1 MKNDKYHDRIT
12 SDDERFFIIATQA
25 ITKMD
30 SELQES
36 NKQFA
41 TEIIRQMACSMQ
53 DNTTLAAMLRV
64 KSLIDEMIKN
74 ACKGVYM
81 TICDRHINDHD
92 YCLRLMIELIRI
104 IIRQYGGSISPKV
117 LEKLLGDC
125 DWYQQAIVYMIDYGI
140 IRCVKQN
147 DGSPACFYIP
157 NDSNSN

>member
-1 MKNDKYHDRIT
+1 MKNDKYRDSIT

-36 NKQFA
+36 NQQFA
-41 TEIIRQMACSMQ
+41 IEIIKQMAYSMQ
-53 DNTTLAAMLRV
+53 DNTTLAVMLRV

-81 TICDRHINDHD
+81 TICDRHISDHD
-92 YCLRLMIELIRI
+92 YCQQLMIELIII
-104 IIRQYGGSISPKV
+104 IIRRYGGAVSPEM
-117 LEKLLGDC
+117 LEKLLGNC
-125 DWYQQAIVYMIDYGI
+125 DGYQQAIVSLINSGI

-157 NDSNSN
+157 NDSM

>member
-1 MKNDKYHDRIT
+1 MKNDQYSDAII

-36 NKQFA
+36 NQQFA
-41 TEIIRQMACSMQ
+41 IEIIRQMACSMQ
-53 DNTTLAAMLRV
+53 NNTTLAVMLRV

-74 ACKGVYM
+74 TCKGVYM
-81 TICDRHINDHD
+81 TICDRHLSDHD
-92 YCLRLMIELIRI
+92 YCSRLMIELII
-104 IIRQYGGSISPKV
+104 TIIRRYGWSISPKI
-117 LEKLLGDC
+117 LEKLLGNC
-125 DWYQQAIVYMIDYGI
+125 DVYQQAIVSMIDSCI

-157 NDSNSN
+157 SDIM

>member
-1 MKNDKYHDRIT
+1 MKNDKYRDSIT

-36 NKQFA
+36 NHQFA
-41 TEIIRQMACSMQ
+41 IEIIRQMACSMQ
-53 DNTTLAAMLRV
+53 DNTTLAVMLRV

-81 TICDRHINDHD
+81 TIRDRHINNHD
-92 YCLRLMIELIRI
+92 YCLRLMIELII
-104 IIRQYGGSISPKV
+104 IIINRYGGSISPKV
-117 LEKLLGDC
+117 LEKLLGNC
-125 DWYQQAIVYMIDYGI
+125 DGYQQAIVSLIDFGI
-140 IRCVKQN
+140 IRCVKQD
-147 DGSPACFYIP
+147 DGSPVCFYIP

>member
-1 MKNDKYHDRIT
+1 MKNDKYRDRIT

-30 SELQES
+30 YELQES
-36 NKQFA
+36 NHQFA
-41 TEIIRQMACSMQ
+41 IEIIKQMAYSMQ
-53 DNTTLAAMLRV
+53 DNTTLAVMLRV

-74 ACKGVYM
+74 ACKGVYI

-117 LEKLLGDC
+117 LEKLLCDC
-125 DWYQQAIVYMIDYGI
+125 DWYQQAIVSMIDSGI

>member
-1 MKNDKYHDRIT
+1 MKSDQYSDSIT

-36 NKQFA
+36 NQQFA
-41 TEIIRQMACSMQ
+41 IEIIKQMAYSMQ
-53 DNTTLAAMLRV
+53 DNTTLSVMLRV

-74 ACKGVYM
+74 TCKGVYM

-92 YCLRLMIELIRI
+92 YCLRLMIELIII
-104 IIRQYGGSISPKV
+104 IIRRYGGSISPKM
-117 LEKLLGDC
+117 LEKLLGNC
-125 DWYQQAIVYMIDYGI
+125 DGYQQAIVYLIDSDI

>member
-1 MKNDKYHDRIT
+1 MKNDKYGDSIT
-12 SDDERFFIIATQA
+12 PDDERFFIIATQA

-30 SELQES
+30 AELQES
-36 NKQFA
+36 NQQFA
-41 TEIIRQMACSMQ
+41 IEIIRQMACSMQ
-53 DNTTLAAMLRV
+53 DNTTLAVMLRV

-92 YCLRLMIELIRI
+92 YCSQLMIELIII
-104 IIRQYGGSISPKV
+104 IIRKYGGSISPKV

-125 DWYQQAIVYMIDYGI
+125 DWYKQAIVSMIDSGI

>member
-1 MKNDKYHDRIT
+1 MKSDQYSDSIT

-36 NKQFA
+36 NQQFA
-41 TEIIRQMACSMQ
+41 IEIIRQMACSMQ
-53 DNTTLAAMLRV
+53 DNTTLAVMLRV

-81 TICDRHINDHD
+81 TMCDRHIGDHD
-92 YCLRLMIELIRI
+92 YYSRLMIELIII
-104 IIRQYGGSISPKV
+104 IIRKYGGSISQKM
-117 LEKLLGDC
+117 LEKLLGSC
-125 DWYQQAIVYMIDYGI
+125 DGYHQAIVSMIDSGI
-140 IRCVKQN
+140 IRCVKQS

-157 NDSNSN
+157 NDSM

>member
-1 MKNDKYHDRIT
+1 MKSDKYRDSIT
-12 SDDERFFIIATQA
+12 PDDERFFIIATQA

-53 DNTTLAAMLRV
+53 DNTTLAVMLRV

-74 ACKGVYM
+74 VCKGVYM
-81 TICDRHINDHD
+81 TMCDRHISDHD
-92 YCLRLMIELIRI
+92 YCQRLMIELIII
-104 IIRQYGGSISPKV
+104 IIRRYGGSISPKM
-117 LEKLLGDC
+117 LEKLLSNC
-125 DWYQQAIVYMIDYGI
+125 DGYQQAIVSLIDSGI
-140 IRCVKQN
+140 IRCVKQS

-157 NDSNSN
+157 NDSM

>member
-1 MKNDKYHDRIT
+1 MKSDQYSNAIT

-36 NKQFA
+36 NQQFA
-41 TEIIRQMACSMQ
+41 IEIIRQMACSMQ
-53 DNTTLAAMLRV
+53 DNTTLAVMLRV

-74 ACKGVYM
+74 ACKGVYV

-92 YCLRLMIELIRI
+92 YCSRLMTELII
-104 IIRQYGGSISPKV
+104 IIIHRYGGSISQKM
-117 LEKLLGDC
+117 LERLLGNC
-125 DWYQQAIVYMIDYGI
+125 DVYQQAILSLINLDI
-140 IRCVKQN
+140 IRCVRQN

-157 NDSNSN
+157 NDSL

>member
-1 MKNDKYHDRIT
+1 MKNDKYRDAIT

-36 NKQFA
+36 NHQFA
-41 TEIIRQMACSMQ
+41 IEIIKQMACSMQ
-53 DNTTLAAMLRV
+53 DNTTLAVMLRM
-64 KSLIDEMIKN
+64 KLLIDEMIKN

-81 TICDRHINDHD
+81 TMCDRHIGDHD
-92 YCLRLMIELIRI
+92 YCSRLMIELIRI

-117 LEKLLGDC
+117 LEKLLGSC
-125 DWYQQAIVYMIDYGI
+125 DGYHQAIVSMIDSGI
-140 IRCVKQN
+140 IRCVKQS

>member
-1 MKNDKYHDRIT
+1 MKNDKYRDSIT

-30 SELQES
+30 AELQES
-36 NKQFA
+36 NQQFA
-41 TEIIRQMACSMQ
+41 IEIIKQMAYSMQ
-53 DNTTLAAMLRV
+53 DNTTLAVMLRV

-81 TICDRHINDHD
+81 TICDRHTNDHD
-92 YCLRLMIELIRI
+92 YCFLLMIELIRI

-125 DWYQQAIVYMIDYGI
+125 DGYQQAIVSMIDTGI
-140 IRCVKQN
+140 IKCVKQN
-147 DGSPACFYIP
+147 DDLPACFYIP
-157 NDSNSN
+157 SDIM

>member
-1 MKNDKYHDRIT
+1 MKNDKYHDSIT

-36 NKQFA
+36 NHQFA
-41 TEIIRQMACSMQ
+41 IEIIKQMAYSMQ
-53 DNTTLAAMLRV
+53 DNTTLAVMLRV

-92 YCLRLMIELIRI
+92 YCLQLMIELIII
-104 IIRQYGGSISPKV
+104 IIRRYGGAVSPKM
-117 LEKLLGDC
+117 LEKLLGNC
-125 DWYQQAIVYMIDYGI
+125 DWYQQAIVSLIDSGI

>member
-36 NKQFA
+36 NQQFA
-41 TEIIRQMACSMQ
+41 IEIIKQMACSMQ
-53 DNTTLAAMLRV
+53 DNTTLAVMLRV

-81 TICDRHINDHD
+81 TICDRHITDHD
-92 YCLRLMIELIRI
+92 YCSQLIIELIII
-104 IIRQYGGSISPKV
+104 IIRKYGWSISPKM

-125 DWYQQAIVYMIDYGI
+125 DGYQQAIVSLIDSGI

-147 DGSPACFYIP
+147 DGSLACFYIP
-157 NDSNSN
+157 NDSM

>member
-1 MKNDKYHDRIT
+1 MKNDKYRDRIT
-12 SDDERFFIIATQA
+12 QDEERFFIIATQA

-36 NKQFA
+36 NQQFA
-41 TEIIRQMACSMQ
+41 IEIIKQMAYSMQ
-53 DNTTLAAMLRV
+53 DNTTLAVMLRV
-64 KSLIDEMIKN
+64 KLLIDAMIKN
-74 ACKGVYM
+74 VCKGVYM

-104 IIRQYGGSISPKV
+104 IIRQYGWSISPKI

-125 DWYQQAIVYMIDYGI
+125 DWYQQAIVSMIDSCI

-147 DGSPACFYIP
+147 DGSPVCFYIP

>member
-1 MKNDKYHDRIT
+1 MKNDKYHDSIT
-12 SDDERFFIIATQA
+12 QDDERFFIIATQA

-30 SELQES
+30 AELQES
-36 NKQFA
+36 NHQFA
-41 TEIIRQMACSMQ
+41 IEIIRQMACSMQ
-53 DNTTLAAMLRV
+53 DNTTLAVMLRV

-104 IIRQYGGSISPKV
+104 IIRQYGGSISPKI
-117 LEKLLGDC
+117 LEKLLGNC
-125 DWYQQAIVYMIDYGI
+125 DEYQQAIVSLIDSGI

-147 DGSPACFYIP
+147 DCSPVCFYIP

>member
-1 MKNDKYHDRIT
+1 MKSDQYSNAIT

-36 NKQFA
+36 NQQFA
-41 TEIIRQMACSMQ
+41 IDIIRQTACSMQ
-53 DNTTLAAMLRV
+53 DNTTLAVMLRV

-74 ACKGVYM
+74 ACKGVYV

-92 YCLRLMIELIRI
+92 YCSRLMTELII
-104 IIRQYGGSISPKV
+104 IIIHRYGGSISPKM
-117 LEKLLGDC
+117 LERLLGNC
-125 DWYQQAIVYMIDYGI
+125 DGYQQAILSLINLDI

-147 DGSPACFYIP
+147 DGSPACFYIT
-157 NDSNSN
+157 NDSL

>member
-1 MKNDKYHDRIT
+1 MKNDQYSDSIT
-12 SDDERFFIIATQA
+12 SDDERFFMIATQA

-36 NKQFA
+36 NQQFA
-41 TEIIRQMACSMQ
+41 IEIIKQMAYSMQ
-53 DNTTLAAMLRV
+53 DNTTLAVMLRV

-81 TICDRHINDHD
+81 TICDRHISDHD
-92 YCLRLMIELIRI
+92 YCQQLMIELIII
-104 IIRQYGGSISPKV
+104 IIRKYGGSISPKM
-117 LEKLLGDC
+117 LEKLLGNC
-125 DWYQQAIVYMIDYGI
+125 DGYQQAIVSLIDSGI

-147 DGSPACFYIP
+147 DGSPVCFYIP